1 MPIVL
6 IDASME
12 GHGAVIWGKMQAPE
26 WQELTVALDV
36 TLQTFADVGLDR
48 AARDDVVWRFCQTHG
63 YYQLTSNR
71 NEESEDSLEATLKR
85 EATATSLPVIT
96 LPLPD
101 RVYHSP
107 AFLERVVDKLLD
119 YMLYAENILGAGR
132 VYVP

>member
-1 MPIVL
+1 VPTVL

-12 GHGAVIWGKMQAPE
+12 GHGAVIWGKMQAIE

-48 AARDDVVWRFCQTHG
+48 AARDDVVWRFCQARG
-63 YYQLTSNR
+63 YYLLTSNR

-85 EATATSLPVIT
+85 EGTATSLPVIT
-96 LPLPD
+96 LPSPD
-101 RVYHSP
+101 RVYQSP

-119 YMLYAENILGAGR
+119 YLLCAENILGAGR

>member
-1 MPIVL
+1 
-6 IDASME
+6 ME
-12 GHGAVIWGKMQAPE
+12 GYGAVIWGKMQAPE

-36 TLQTFADVGLDR
+36 TVQSFADVGLDR
-48 AARDDVVWRFCQTHG
+48 AARDDVVWRFCQTHRF
-63 YYQLTSNR
+63 YLLTSNR
-71 NEESEDSLEATLKR
+71 NEDSEDSLEATLKR
-85 EATATSLPVIT
+85 EGTATSLPVIT